1 MAEEKDDFGLSSQGL
16 ADFESA
22 RKLYSRFG
30 LGSEEERS
38 AQLEDQKRMTRAN
51 ILFDLAQAGLVI
63 ASTPPVRGESPA
75 ATLARAAAA
84 SEFFPRVGARTTELQ
99 KSQDA
104 LKAQQR
110 QMDMAAVQRAQQLED
125 VRAKRKFDIELA
137 KSKIKPLDKE
147 LYKIT
152 FKKDDTIQTKVFDLN
167 STADSKEYDA
177 ISDSIIE
184 IFKVG
189 TEPAASKKTQPNL
202 YTLTFN
208 SEQLSK
214 IKKEFPE
221 MEIFETQVI
230 DANDKTAF
238 ETARNLAN
246 IYGGQFFEQKEGAPT
261 ADYVNIISA
270 DGTRVLDTFDKNTQQ
285 EEINASLV
293 KNEGSYI
300 GSPKNTTRSL
310 TTVVSKTGEPLWS
323 GDINTAEGLAEM
335 REILDANPGSYTGT
349 PETISDS
356 DVFSK
361 FGFLTIAELEDFKEK
376 NPDMFAYMQG
386 QDILSNSD
394 YMAKF
399 GLTKDEFLALD
410 DVVKRRLRDIDPKA
424 EFRIVN
430 EQIVDI
436 TDPSDPKVIFGNPK
450 VKTLTLG
457 GEVLDITNPDDV
469 KVIYG
474 NKKRDIRIVRGQ
486 LVEITDGETVPIFGE
501 RTPVTGT
508 FENMLLRNGKNIIV
522 KKVGQDLYDTEGN
535 KINLDA
541 EEYQGAILIDK
552 STAYD
557 NVGSAKERAMAQ
569 EKLDKLEREEN
580 NQYIKSELN
589 KGKEVVNEKGEKV
602 QIVPK
607 LNDTK
612 FVFDALEAARKGT
625 GFWAV
630 IRGSFATVAGGVIP
644 PLRNVFKE
652 TQEARNYIR
661 AVNVLLR
668 VGIANSPRFAE
679 GEQGRLGTLISSP
692 DVLFANPEDSVRK
705 LMILKKIMR
714 GEYKLN
720 LKILASSEKDTVI
733 RRNAKNQNIAIEG
746 ALKLIENIPE
756 DGFVSDEEY
765 NKALERIEIMRGE
778 RNK

>member
-1 MAEEKDDFGLSSQGL
+1 MAEENDYGLSAQEL
-16 ADFESA
+16 ADFKSA
-22 RKLYSRFG
+22 KNLYSRFG
-30 LGSEEERS
+30 LGSEEDRA
-38 AQLEDQKRMTRAN
+38 AQFEEQKSMTRAN
-51 ILFDLAQAGLVI
+51 ILFDLAQAGLII
-63 ASTPPVRGESPA
+63 AATPPTKGESPA
-75 ATLARAAAA
+75 ATLARAAAS
-84 SEFFPRVGARTTELQ
+84 SEFFPKVGARSAELQ
-99 KSQDA
+99 KTKTAMDA
-104 LKAQQR
+104 QER
-110 QMDMAAVQRAQQLED
+110 QMDMMAVQRMQQQKD
-125 VRAKRKFDIELA
+125 VRDQQKFELGLA
-137 KSKIKPLDKE
+137 KAKAKPLDKD

-152 FKKDDTIQTKVFDLN
+152 YEIDGTKQTKVFDLN
-167 STADSKEYDA
+167 STADIKEYDA
-177 ISDSIIE
+177 ISDSITQ

-202 YTLTFN
+202 YTLRFTP
-208 SEQLSK
+208 EQLSK

-221 MEIFETQVI
+221 TEIFKTQVI

-246 IYGGQFFEQKEGAPT
+246 IYGGQFFEQEAGPLT
-261 ADYVNIISA
+261 PNYVNIIAA
-270 DGTRVLDTFDKNTQQ
+270 DRTTVLGVFDKNTQQ
-285 EEINASLV
+285 AEIDDIIS
-293 KNEGSYI
+293 KNEGAYEGDPTNVS
-300 GSPKNTTRSL
+300 RSII
-310 TTVVSKTGEPLWS
+310 TVVAKNGKPLWS
-323 GDINTAEGLAEM
+323 GDINTADGLAKMNEVI
-335 REILDANPGSYTGT
+335 EANPGSAPGT

-356 DVFSK
+356 DIFSK
-361 FGFLTIAELEDFKEK
+361 FGFLSMAELEAFREE

-386 QDILSNSD
+386 APVLTDKD

-399 GLTKDEFLALD
+399 GLTKAEFLALD
-410 DVVKRRLRDIDPKA
+410 DTVKRRLLDLDPEA

-450 VKTLTLG
+450 VKTVTLG

-474 NKKRDIRIVRGQ
+474 NKDRDIRIVKGQ
-486 LVEITDGETVPIFGE
+486 LVEITNGKPVPIFGE
-501 RTPVTGT
+501 RTPLTGT

-535 KINLDA
+535 KINLDS

-557 NVGSAKERAMAQ
+557 NVGSAKERAIYQ
-569 EKLDKLEREEN
+569 EKLEEVQREEN

-589 KGKEVVNEKGEKV
+589 KGKEVVNKEGEKV
-602 QIVPK
+602 QLVPK

-630 IRGSFATVAGGVIP
+630 IRGSFATVVGGVIP
-644 PLRNVFKE
+644 PLRDVFKE

-705 LMILKKIMR
+705 LMILKKIMK

-756 DGFVSDEEY
+756 DGFVSDEDY

>member
-1 MAEEKDDFGLSSQGL
+1 MAEENDYGLSAQEL
-16 ADFESA
+16 ADFKSA
-22 RKLYSRFG
+22 KNLYSRFG
-30 LGSEEERS
+30 LGSEEDRA
-38 AQLEDQKRMTRAN
+38 AQFEEQKSMTRAN
-51 ILFDLAQAGLVI
+51 ILFDLAQAGLII
-63 ASTPPVRGESPA
+63 AATPPTKGESPA
-75 ATLARAAAA
+75 ATLARAAAS
-84 SEFFPRVGARTTELQ
+84 SEFFPKVGARSAELQ
-99 KSQDA
+99 KTKTAMD
-104 LKAQQR
+104 AQQR
-110 QMDMAAVQRAQQLED
+110 QMDMMAVQRMQQQKD
-125 VRAKRKFDIELA
+125 VRDQQKFELGLA
-137 KSKIKPLDKE
+137 KAKAKPLDKD

-152 FKKDDTIQTKVFDLN
+152 YEIDGTTQTKVFDLN
-167 STADSKEYDA
+167 STADIKEYDA
-177 ISDSIIE
+177 ISDSITE

-189 TEPAASKKTQPNL
+189 TEPTASKKTQPNL
-202 YTLTFN
+202 YTLTF
-208 SEQLSK
+208 SPEQLSK
-214 IKKEFPE
+214 IKKEFPDT
-221 MEIFETQVI
+221 EIFETQVI
-230 DANDKTAF
+230 DANNKTAF

-270 DGTRVLDTFDKNTQQ
+270 DGTRVLNTFDKNTQQ
-285 EEINASLV
+285 EEINAFLL
-293 KNEGSYI
+293 KNEGSYV
-300 GSPKNTTRSL
+300 GSPKSTTRSL

-323 GDINTAEGLAEM
+323 GDINTADGLAKM
-335 REILDANPGSYTGT
+335 REVLDDNPGSYTGT

-356 DVFSK
+356 DVFSR
-361 FGFLTIAELEDFKEK
+361 FGFLSMEELKAFREE

-386 QDILSNSD
+386 APVLTDKD

-399 GLTKDEFLALD
+399 GLTKAEFLALD
-410 DVVKRRLRDIDPKA
+410 DIVKRRLLDLDPET

-450 VKTLTLG
+450 VKTVTLG

-474 NKKRDIRIVRGQ
+474 NKDRDIRIVKGQ
-486 LVEITDGETVPIFGE
+486 LVEITDGKPVPIFGE
-501 RTPVTGT
+501 RTPLTGT
-508 FENMLLRNGKNIIV
+508 FENMILRNGKNIIV

-535 KINLDA
+535 KISLDS
-541 EEYQGAILIDK
+541 EEYQGALIVSK
-552 STAYD
+552 ETAYD
-557 NVGSAKERAMAQ
+557 NVGMAKERGLYQ
-569 EKLDKLEREEN
+569 EKLEKVQREEN

-589 KGKEVVNEKGEKV
+589 KGKEVVNEDGEKV

-630 IRGSFATVAGGVIP
+630 LKGGFATVAGGIIP
-644 PLRNVFKE
+644 GLSDVFKE

-705 LMILKKIMR
+705 LMILKKIMK

-720 LKILASSEKDTVI
+720 LKILASSEKDTVV

-756 DGFVSDEEY
+756 DGFVSDESY
-765 NKALERIEIMRGE
+765 NKALEKIEMMRSE

>member
-1 MAEEKDDFGLSSQGL
+1 MAEENDYGLSAQEL

-22 RKLYSRFG
+22 KNLYSRFG

-38 AQLEDQKRMTRAN
+38 AQFEEQKSMTRAN
-51 ILFDLAQAGLVI
+51 ILFDLAQAGLII
-63 ASTPPVRGESPA
+63 AATPPTKGESPA
-75 ATLARAAAA
+75 ATLARAAAS
-84 SEFFPRVGARTTELQ
+84 SEFFPKVGARSAELQ
-99 KSQDA
+99 KTKTAMDA
-104 LKAQQR
+104 QER
-110 QMDMAAVQRAQQLED
+110 QMDMMAVQRMQQQKD
-125 VRAKRKFDIELA
+125 VRDQQKFELGLA
-137 KSKIKPLDKE
+137 KAKAKPLDKD

-152 FKKDDTIQTKVFDLN
+152 YEIDGTKQTKVFDLN
-167 STADSKEYDA
+167 STADSKEYNA
-177 ISDSIIE
+177 ISNSITE

-202 YTLTFN
+202 YTLRFTP
-208 SEQLSK
+208 EQLSK

-221 MEIFETQVI
+221 TEIFETQVI

-246 IYGGQFFEQKEGAPT
+246 IYGGQFFEQEAGPPT
-261 ADYVNIISA
+261 PNYVNIIAA
-270 DGTRVLDTFDKNTQQ
+270 DRTTVLGVFDKNTQQ
-285 EEINASLV
+285 AEIDDIIS
-293 KNEGSYI
+293 KNEGAYEGDPTNVS
-300 GSPKNTTRSL
+300 RSII
-310 TTVVSKTGEPLWS
+310 TVVAKNGKPLWS
-323 GDINTAEGLAEM
+323 GDINTADGLAKMNEVI
-335 REILDANPGSYTGT
+335 EANPGSAPGT

-356 DVFSK
+356 DIFSK
-361 FGFLTIAELEDFKEK
+361 FGFLSMAELEAFREE

-386 QDILSNSD
+386 APVLTDKD

-399 GLTKDEFLALD
+399 GLTKAEFLALD
-410 DVVKRRLRDIDPKA
+410 DTVKRRLLDLDPEA

-450 VKTLTLG
+450 VKTVTLG

-474 NKKRDIRIVRGQ
+474 NKDRDIRIVKGQ
-486 LVEITDGETVPIFGE
+486 LVEITNGKPVPIFGE
-501 RTPVTGT
+501 RTPLTGT

-535 KINLDA
+535 KINLDS

-557 NVGSAKERAMAQ
+557 NVGSAKERAIYQ
-569 EKLDKLEREEN
+569 EKLEEVQREEN

-589 KGKEVVNEKGEKV
+589 KGKEVVNKEGEKV
-602 QIVPK
+602 QLVPK

-630 IRGSFATVAGGVIP
+630 IRGSFATVVGGVIP
-644 PLRNVFKE
+644 PLRDVFKE

-705 LMILKKIMR
+705 LMILKKIMK

-756 DGFVSDEEY
+756 DGFVSDEDY